1 MLLRLNLILGESY
14 QYTCSKADGSSILD
28 AHYLCIQCP
37 STYGELTGHKTKTIT
52 LDIGDINFDGKIDME
67 DYNLLARYTA
77 EGPEEEVEKLRWT
90 PTPKQLAVM
99 NCRQDTEYH
108 KEHINVDD
116 AIYLY
121 NYIKGIGGITS
132 LGTVFYDI
140 DVVSDYEEG
149 LNVSNLLIID
159 GHYDSSVNIPFM
171 DFVSD
176 DWIIHE
182 KFFNY
187 LLGMAIHKY
196 SNSEDITYLQKLLKE
211 AYPEHSYDKNFFYAG
226 SFSDNMRSIL
236 KEYQCSKVSYT
247 TGDLNK
253 DNKLT
258 NEDLVMLRNYIDD
271 SSSLTLIEKY
281 LTDPEKYPLTA
292 EQITS
297 LDKDGDGVIT
307 DTDRQAWDKEIGKL
321 YSSLLRA
328 RADINGDGFVDEI
341 DYNLLK
347 SEIEG
352 KTDKLKEYDIT
363 FALGWLDVQTEAIL
377 ESDVNAYGLISEVN
391 K

>member
-1 MLLRLNLILGESY
+1 M
-14 QYTCSKADGSSILD
+14 
-28 AHYLCIQCP
+28 CIQCP

-52 LDIGDINFDGKIDME
+52 LDVGDINFDGKIDME

-116 AIYLY
+116 AVYLY

-159 GHYDSSVNIPFM
+159 GHYDNSVNIPFM

-211 AYPEHSYDKNFFYAG
+211 VYPEHSYDRNFFYAG
-226 SFSDNMRSIL
+226 SFSDNMRNIL
-236 KEYQCSKVSYT
+236 KEYQESKVSYT

-253 DNKLT
+253 DNKIS
-258 NEDLVMLRNYIDD
+258 NEDLIMLRNYIDD

-281 LTDPEKYPLTA
+281 LTDPEKYPLTS
-292 EQITS
+292 EQIAS

-307 DTDRQAWDKEIGKL
+307 DEDRQAWDKEIGKL

-328 RADINGDGFVDEI
+328 RADINGDGFVDET

-347 SEIEG
+347 SEVEG

-363 FALGWLDVQTEAIL
+363 FSLGWLDVQTEAIL
-377 ESDVNAYGLISEVN
+377 ESDVNAYGLISEVS